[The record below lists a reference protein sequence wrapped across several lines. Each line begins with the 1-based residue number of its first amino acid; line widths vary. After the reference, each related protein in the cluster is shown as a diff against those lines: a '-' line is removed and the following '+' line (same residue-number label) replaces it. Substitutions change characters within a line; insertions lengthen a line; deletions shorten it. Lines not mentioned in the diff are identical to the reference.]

1 MPLPSAPPAGKTS
14 NVYVGFE
21 RYAALTKAAIRVSYR
36 IGQQITTSQVA
47 QYLADNYLE
56 EASEALIRE
65 RSNDGPSQD

>member
-1 MPLPSAPPAGKTS
+1 MPLPSAAPAGKTS

-56 EASEALIRE
+56 QAAEALIRE
-65 RSNDGPSQD
+65 RSSDASPQD